1 MTKSVTFRIDDDK
14 LAFLDELASSQKRDR
29 SHIINQ
35 AVDNYIEVKRWHI
48 EQIEKAVAEADAG
61 KFASPEDVR
70 AALDAFKTTR

>member
-35 AVDNYIEVKRWHI
+35 AVDNYIEVKRWHL
-48 EQIEKAVAEADAG
+48 EQIQKAVADADAG
-61 KFASPEDVR
+61 KFASPEEVE
-70 AALDAFKTTR
+70 AFFRMAREQL

>member
-61 KFASPEDVR
+61 KFASPDDVR
-70 AALDAFKTTR
+70 AAFDAFKTGR